1 MLCIECGS
9 DSVTFVGAGSKFIAI
24 DHYQCRSCDCDF
36 IMMRGK
42 KSPIAAT
49 ERSKS
54 DERVIVHAA
63 KPPLPSG
70 STN

>member
-9 DSVTFVGAGSKFIAI
+9 DAVMFVGAGSKFIAI

-36 IMMRGK
+36 MIKREKETWLASAGSRK
-42 KSPIAAT
+42 TDDRAVIHPI
-49 ERSKS
+49 
-54 DERVIVHAA
+54 
-63 KPPLPSG
+63 KPSLPSG

>member
-9 DSVTFVGAGSKFIAI
+9 DAVTFLGAGSKFIAI

-36 IMMRGK
+36 IVKRGK
-42 KSPIAAT
+42 KSPVAAT
-49 ERSKS
+49 ERRRSE
-54 DERVIVHAA
+54 ERAVVHTT